1 MPFTLTAE
9 RAKLRAQFERDVL
22 AEISRAGPAGFRRH
36 EMVARWA
43 HAGPPPSSIWRWLK
57 EMLDDADGAGRHFVR
72 RPAPQADVAGSGTTD
87 VHQALSDGMK
97 IVDSEAATK
106 PVTAQ
111 PHAVLQKV
119 AAHDAP
125 PGSTTPLVLKGT
137 FDIEQH
143 LQRSIASATRVMNAQ
158 CAPHDPRSARL
169 MLRAAEVLR
178 RCAETVIRLHEKIW
192 NMARIEEFHA
202 MVIETV
208 REESPQAA
216 DKILDRLE
224 ALAAL
229 WANSPAGGGPPR

>member
-1 MPFTLTAE
+1 MPFTLSSE

-22 AEISRAGPAGFRRH
+22 AEISRVGPAGFRRH

-57 EMLDDADGAGRHFVR
+57 EMLDDADGAGRHFDG
-72 RPAPQADVAGSGTTD
+72 RPAPQANVVGSGTTD
-87 VHQALSDGMK
+87 VHHALSDGMK
-97 IVDSEAATK
+97 IGDGEAAAK
-106 PVTAQ
+106 PATAQ
-111 PHAVLQKV
+111 PHAMLQKG
-119 AAHDAP
+119 AAPDTP
-125 PGSTTPLVLKGT
+125 PGSATPLVLKGT

-143 LQRSIASATRVMNAQ
+143 LQRSITSATRVMNAQ

-169 MLRAAEVLR
+169 MLQAAEVLR
-178 RCAETVIRLHEKIW
+178 RCAETVLRLHEAIW

-202 MVIETV
+202 MVVATV
-208 REESPQAA
+208 REESPEAA

-229 WANSPAGGGPPR
+229 WANSPTGEGPPR

>member
-1 MPFTLTAE
+1 
-9 RAKLRAQFERDVL
+9 
-22 AEISRAGPAGFRRH
+22 
-36 EMVARWA
+36 
-43 HAGPPPSSIWRWLK
+43 
-57 EMLDDADGAGRHFVR
+57 
-72 RPAPQADVAGSGTTD
+72 
-87 VHQALSDGMK
+87 
-97 IVDSEAATK
+97 
-106 PVTAQ
+106 
-111 PHAVLQKV
+111 
-119 AAHDAP
+119 
-125 PGSTTPLVLKGT
+125 
-137 FDIEQH
+137 
-143 LQRSIASATRVMNAQ
+143 
-158 CAPHDPRSARL
+158 